1 MAGLPLQQHAIAASF
16 PTTVMALRIVVQM
29 HVHQSTLLGSGIQAT
44 APKHLRA
51 KRTIIPEGMAD
62 KKFQGLLC
70 TSKACLLNAQ
80 CATKTENS
88 FRPQNS
94 SWLLILV

>member
-44 APKHLRA
+44 APKHL
-51 KRTIIPEGMAD
+51 
-62 KKFQGLLC
+62 
-70 TSKACLLNAQ
+70 
-80 CATKTENS
+80 
-88 FRPQNS
+88 
-94 SWLLILV
+94 